1 MRVQIEF
8 DEKGEIRSVAGCV
21 SVKMT
26 DGSTAAAGRFPRPGH
41 SIFEA
46 DVEGVRHERDFE
58 GLRSVMK
65 HYRVIGHPQA
75 PRLARSSG

>member
-46 DVEGVRHERDFE
+46 DVEGVRH
-58 GLRSVMK
+58 GV
-65 HYRVIGHPQA
+65 
-75 PRLARSSG
+75 